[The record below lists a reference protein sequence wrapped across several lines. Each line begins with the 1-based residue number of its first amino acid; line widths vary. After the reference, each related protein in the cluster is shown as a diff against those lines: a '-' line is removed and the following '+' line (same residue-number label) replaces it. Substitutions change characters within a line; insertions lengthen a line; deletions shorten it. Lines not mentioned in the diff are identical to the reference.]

1 MRNPIQA
8 MIEKQLSSFPD
19 DLAEAMEE
27 LQKAEIVG
35 SAGGGAVTI
44 RMTGDGKVLDAAIEP
59 EVVDPEDVELLE
71 DLLCAALRDA
81 LAKTAELK
89 REKVL
94 SSTPLGAMGV
104 ELPDI
109 F

>member
-1 MRNPIQA
+1 ML
-8 MIEKQLSSFPD
+8 IEPFARFAS
-19 DLAEAMEE
+19 ER
-27 LQKAEIVG
+27 
-35 SAGGGAVTI
+35 SANAPLIPFVSDT
-44 RMTGDGKVLDAAIEP
+44 TGKVLDAAIEP

-71 DLLCAALRDA
+71 DLVCAALRDA

-94 SSTPLGAMGV
+94 SATPLGAMGV